1 MKAWELLHTLMR
13 LMSNTRSTFFLVIM
27 ALRRLIYVKRD
38 NRAQNYV
45 PGHYVI
51 I

>member
-1 MKAWELLHTLMR
+1 
-13 LMSNTRSTFFLVIM
+13 M
-27 ALRRLIYVKRD
+27 ALRRSIYVKRD

-45 PGHYVI
+45 LGHYVI

>member
-1 MKAWELLHTLMR
+1 MGAITYVNEI
-13 LMSNTRSTFFLVIM
+13 NDTRSTFFLVIM
-27 ALRRLIYVKRD
+27 ALQCLIYVKRD

-45 PGHYVI
+45 LGHYVI